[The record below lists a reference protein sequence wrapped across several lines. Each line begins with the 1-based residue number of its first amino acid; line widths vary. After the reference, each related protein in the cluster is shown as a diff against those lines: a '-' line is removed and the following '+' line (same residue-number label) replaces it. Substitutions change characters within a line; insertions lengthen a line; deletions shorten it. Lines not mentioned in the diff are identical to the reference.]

1 VEEPAGTGRALEA
14 ARERIVM
21 EAVVAV
27 VALIFV
33 LFVALGAYAT
43 VKVVGAAKRG
53 VDRTV
58 AQARRTVE
66 DSTLRAKTFAQPGP
80 QGEIAQL
87 RLSLRTS
94 MRATQ
99 DALHAGVTED
109 ESLKES
115 LALFERLS
123 AHGHELDGE
132 LKRLER
138 EPDRNRLT
146 ERLPSLRE
154 RTEQITKSADA
165 LRWAARDRAQRFGND
180 DLDSLSTQ
188 IDMEAGA
195 LRHWTTEPSP
205 TGTPIVFRPPRGRP
219 VRPRG
224 CPAPQQGCPA
234 RPQAC
239 LVRRPRDAGADL
251 GTDAAPGLVAGG
263 AARPRRSADL
273 AGEPRVAQG
282 RGAHPGRDR
291 PARAATAAYP
301 WEKKPRPESTT

>member
-1 VEEPAGTGRALEA
+1 
-14 ARERIVM
+14 M
-21 EAVVAV
+21 EAVGAI

-33 LFVALGAYAT
+33 LFLVLGVYAT
-43 VKVVGAAKRG
+43 VKAVGAAKRG

-66 DSTLRAKTFAQPGP
+66 DSTLRAKTFAQPGV
-80 QGEIAQL
+80 QGQVAQL

-99 DALHAGVTED
+99 DALQAGVAED

-115 LALFERLS
+115 LALFDRLS

-138 EPDRNRLT
+138 EPDRARLA
-146 ERLPSLRE
+146 ERLPELRE

-165 LRWAARDRAQRFGND
+165 LRWAARDRAQRFGSD

-195 LRHWTTEPSP
+195 LRHWTTEPPPASTPMP
-205 TGTPIVFRPPRGRP
+205 TSTTEPS
-219 VRPRG
+219 
-224 CPAPQQGCPA
+224 PA
-234 RPQAC
+234 RPTEPAATPSPPPWPEAPSAAADQQTWPENTAS
-239 LVRRPRDAGADL
+239 RRAE
-251 GTDAAPGLVAGG
+251 
-263 AARPRRSADL
+263 
-273 AGEPRVAQG
+273 EPT
-282 RGAHPGRDR
+282 R
-291 PARAATAAYP
+291 PAIDAPKQRHAYP